1 MRRPANSLEPVKTN
15 KLGAAD
21 LELTRVGLG
30 TWAIGG
36 SGWQYAWGP
45 QDDAD
50 SIATIQRA
58 LDLGVNW
65 IDTAAAYGLGHS
77 EEVVGRALAGRR
89 ERVIVATKCGRTWN
103 PGDTQIFSRLKKQSV
118 RAELE
123 ASLRRLKTDRIDL
136 YQVHW
141 PDPPEDI
148 EEAWAEIAGQ
158 VQAGKIRYAGV
169 SNFSVEQL
177 RLIQPIHPV
186 ASLQPPYSLLRRDA
200 EKELLP
206 FCAANGIA
214 PMQMGL
220 LTGAF
225 NRERVAALPPD
236 DLRGRNPFFAE
247 PQLTRNL
254 ELVEKLKPIAARA
267 GRSLAELAIA
277 WVLRRPEVTA
287 AIVGGRR
294 PAQVEEPARA
304 ADWDLDP
311 AEVREIDR
319 LLQPA

>member
-1 MRRPANSLEPVKTN
+1 LEPVKKN
-15 KLGAAD
+15 KLGYTD
-21 LELTRVGLG
+21 LQLTRVGLG

-103 PGDTQIFSRLKKQSV
+103 PGDTQIFSRLKKLSV

-177 RLIQPIHPV
+177 RRIQPIHPV
-186 ASLQPPYSLLRRDA
+186 ASL
-200 EKELLP
+200 
-206 FCAANGIA
+206 
-214 PMQMGL
+214 
-220 LTGAF
+220 
-225 NRERVAALPPD
+225 
-236 DLRGRNPFFAE
+236 
-247 PQLTRNL
+247 
-254 ELVEKLKPIAARA
+254 
-267 GRSLAELAIA
+267 
-277 WVLRRPEVTA
+277 
-287 AIVGGRR
+287 
-294 PAQVEEPARA
+294 
-304 ADWDLDP
+304 
-311 AEVREIDR
+311 
-319 LLQPA
+319 